1 MDRENKRKIRF
12 AGFQK
17 PNNTPVPDEFFDELL
32 HLLTGAEA
40 KVVMYIIRRTF
51 GFKKH
56 QDNISLKQMVSGII
70 TREGKVLDHGTGLS
84 KDSVSRAVKSLEEL
98 GAIVR
103 NRNRSREKGDQPTTY
118 SLNTIDP
125 VSENRTPPSTKIGQ
139 GRVRK
144 SDTQETVVQGK
155 YVNVS
160 NDTPKTGEWSPVAS
174 PALAP
179 LSSNGTENG
188 QNGKVEMTD
197 LMDRHHVMEEIFR
210 VFPNERAKKI
220 SVNFYRKVVA
230 RLPRDK
236 VLSVL
241 KVTNYD
247 TLIDPSSKGT
257 AKNPAAIFTNRL
269 KELAVSQGIQL

>member
-1 MDRENKRKIRF
+1 MERENKRKIRF

-70 TREGKVLDHGTGLS
+70 TREGRVLDHGTGLS
-84 KDSVSRAVKSLEEL
+84 KDSVSRSVKSLEEM

-139 GRVRK
+139 GRVLK
-144 SDTQETVVQGK
+144 SDTQETVVQDK

-160 NDTPKTGEWSPVAS
+160 KDTSKTGEWSPVAS

-179 LSSNGTENG
+179 LSSNGNESG

-210 VFPNERAKKI
+210 VFPNERSKKI

-230 RLPRDK
+230 RLPRDE

>member
-1 MDRENKRKIRF
+1 MGLNRPNIYEILPVPEEFFANDAKSLKNKDWTDVSSPDRTPMSGQERT
-12 AGFQK
+12 
-17 PNNTPVPDEFFDELL
+17 PVSDYVDTENNT
-32 HLLTGAEA
+32 
-40 KVVMYIIRRTF
+40 
-51 GFKKH
+51 
-56 QDNISLKQMVSGII
+56 
-70 TREGKVLDHGTGLS
+70 
-84 KDSVSRAVKSLEEL
+84 KD
-98 GAIVR
+98 
-103 NRNRSREKGDQPTTY
+103 
-118 SLNTIDP
+118 
-125 VSENRTPPSTKIGQ
+125 
-139 GRVRK
+139 
-144 SDTQETVVQGK
+144 
-155 YVNVS
+155 VNVS
-160 NDTPKTGEWSPVAS
+160 IDTSKTGEWSPAAV

-179 LSSNGTENG
+179 LTSNGNEGG

-210 VFPNERAKKI
+210 VFPNERSKKI

-269 KELAVSQGIQL
+269 KELAGQQGIQL